1 MQIINRH
8 FLSGIIHFV
17 REENFPKNLH
27 FWNPD
32 THTYTCVSGGSN
44 VSFSRSVAY
53 LLNEWYLTR
62 FFLEQNFT
70 LHEKKNLYLGTFYAV
85 SLYNNCGPFDIK
97 WRIVD
102 NSWHYPFTR

>member
-8 FLSGIIHFV
+8 FLSGIIHLV
-17 REENFPKNLH
+17 RAENFPKNLH

-32 THTYTCVSGGSN
+32 THTYICVSGGSN

-62 FFLEQNFT
+62 LFLEQNFT
-70 LHEKKNLYLGTFYAV
+70 LRERKNSVFRHFVRSVTLQQLWTFWY
-85 SLYNNCGPFDIK
+85 
-97 WRIVD
+97 
-102 NSWHYPFTR
+102 